1 MLLLNIMRVYLTCVI
16 SIFLGFPGGTEVKAS
31 TCNVGDLGLIPG
43 SGRSPGEGN
52 GIPLQYS
59 CLENPMDRGARQ
71 ATVHRVAQSWTQ
83 LKRLSTGSNSR
94 ISQAWR
100 IVVVPELL
108 QILQCMLSECAQ
120 SRGPYTLA
128 GFRVIGY
135 SPGYIAKCI
144 TTGSPREWGLGG
156 SID

>member
-1 MLLLNIMRVYLTCVI
+1 
-16 SIFLGFPGGTEVKAS
+16 
-31 TCNVGDLGLIPG
+31 
-43 SGRSPGEGN
+43 
-52 GIPLQYS
+52 
-59 CLENPMDRGARQ
+59 MDRGAWQ

-100 IVVVPELL
+100 IVVVSELL